1 MVSERERE
9 CVWKREK
16 ERESL
21 MKVMMSFVVDY
32 YILFIYVNFL
42 W

>member
-1 MVSERERE
+1 MVNERESVCERER
-9 CVWKREK
+9 KK
-16 ERESL
+16 ESL
-21 MKVMMSFVVDY
+21 MKVMVSFVVDY